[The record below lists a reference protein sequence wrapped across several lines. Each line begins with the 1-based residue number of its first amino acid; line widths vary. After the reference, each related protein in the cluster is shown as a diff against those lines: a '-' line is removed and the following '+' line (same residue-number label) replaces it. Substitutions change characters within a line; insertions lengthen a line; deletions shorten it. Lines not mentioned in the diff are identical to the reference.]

1 MNTRHRIAAPA
12 IALAAL
18 LAGGTA
24 ASASGGNGASACSQ
38 SGRIEI
44 GGQTIVDTFGRV
56 VVAATVHDGPGFS
69 GTNNPGHGFDWANG
83 QAGDGPVVPS
93 VCNPQ
98 R

>member
-18 LAGGTA
+18 LAGSTA
-24 ASASGGNGASACSQ
+24 ASAAGGNGASPCSQ
-38 SGRIEI
+38 SGRVQI

-56 VVAATVHDGPGFS
+56 VVATAVRNGPGFS
-69 GTNNPGHGFDWANG
+69 GTDNPGHGFDWAYG

-93 VCNPQ
+93 VCNPN